1 MKPANPK
8 TGLRCAIY
16 TRVSTEHGLEQEFNS
31 LDNQREASEAY
42 IKSQAHEGWR
52 LMRDRYDDGGF
63 SGGSMERPALK
74 KLLDA
79 IRARL
84 IDVIVVY
91 KVDRLTRSLADF
103 AKLVEL
109 FDEHRVSFVSV
120 TQAFNTTTSMGRLTL
135 NVLLSFAQFEREVT
149 GERIR
154 DKIAASKKKGIWM
167 GGVVPLG
174 YRVDNRALCV
184 VEEHAAFVRS
194 LFERY
199 LETGSVVRLK
209 AALDQENVG
218 LPVRTDGTGK
228 MTGGGLISRGHLYK
242 VLSNPIY
249 IGRLTHKDQVHEGLH
264 APIVDHDSWNRVQ
277 RQLADHTQDR
287 ASSRFD
293 SDVLLA
299 GKLFD
304 DRGNRMGPTH
314 ATRRGRRY
322 RYYVSQAILQGR
334 KEDVGSVARVPALEL
349 ERWVV
354 DAMRGAAPS
363 DPRNRSIE
371 TQDMHR
377 ESDRPGASIDSAVVG
392 SSPHVLDP
400 SAGLLAAVER
410 ITIRRTTLEIQLAE
424 GMAEDSS
431 DRILIIP
438 WTPPSPYRRRE
449 IIQGEGGRSPAMRP
463 MRAEARALL
472 IDALRDAHCWQG
484 ELIRDPSCTIASIA
498 AREKKTERSIR
509 MTLSLSFLSPALV
522 KVAIEGRL
530 SRGFGVKRL
539 MDLPMAWSDQWSALG
554 LKAPARA

>member
-8 TGLRCAIY
+8 ASLRCAVY

-63 SGGSMERPALK
+63 SGGSMERPALE

-79 IRARL
+79 IRARR

-174 YRVDNRALCV
+174 YRVDNRALHV
-184 VEEHAAFVRS
+184 VEEHADFVRD
-194 LFERY
+194 LFRRY
-199 LETGSVVRLK
+199 LEAGSVVRLK
-209 AALDQENVG
+209 AALDQENVR
-218 LPVRTDGTGK
+218 LPVRTDGKGK
-228 MTGGGLISRGHLYK
+228 ATGGGLISRGHLYK
-242 VLSNPIY
+242 ILSNPIY
-249 IGRLTHKDQVHEGLH
+249 VGRLTHKDQVHEGLH
-264 APIVDHDSWNRVQ
+264 GSIVDHDSWTQVQ
-277 RQLADHTQDR
+277 RKLAEHTQDR
-287 ASSRFD
+287 SGPRHASD
-293 SDVLLA
+293 ALLA

-304 DRGNRMGPTH
+304 DRGNQMSPSH
-314 ATRRGRRY
+314 ATKRGRRY
-322 RYYVSQAILQGR
+322 RYYVSLAILQGR
-334 KEDVGSVARVPALEL
+334 KEDVGSVTRVPAMEL
-349 ERWVV
+349 ERQVV
-354 DAMRGAAPS
+354 DAVRGAAY
-363 DPRNRSIE
+363 PREGSLE
-371 TQDMHR
+371 TQIARRMYDHPVVPIN
-377 ESDRPGASIDSAVVG
+377 STPVG
-392 SSPHVLDP
+392 SSPCVLNP
-400 SAGLLAAVER
+400 SAGFLAAVER
-410 ITIRRTTLEIQLAE
+410 ITIRRTTLEIELAE
-424 GMAEDSS
+424 VMAEDGS
-431 DRILIIP
+431 DRILVIP

-449 IIQGEGGRSPAMRP
+449 IIHGEGGRSAAMRP
-463 MRAEARALL
+463 MRVEARALF
-472 IDALRDAHCWQG
+472 IDALREAHCWQD

-498 AREKKTERSIR
+498 VRENKTERSIR

-522 KVAIEGRL
+522 KAAIEGRL

-554 LKAPARA
+554 LRAFAQA